1 MDSPLDAELMDSPI
15 SLRQFLI
22 NATHDGP
29 PIGLLGSAHMP
40 APGRR
45 FAVRTV
51 DAAEMT
57 TLSGLFSA
65 FAQAWEFGDSFGHNK
80 DAFDDCMRDLDGP
93 ALTAGVVPPTGYLTH
108 ISRAHNLLTS
118 DLSQLE
124 WFASSLL
131 FYRDHYAHQA
141 HPSATFA
148 VVLSTS
154 GRRRPVVRER
164 WQAAGAT
171 LAEID

>member
-1 MDSPLDAELMDSPI
+1 
-15 SLRQFLI
+15 
-22 NATHDGP
+22 
-29 PIGLLGSAHMP
+29 MP
-40 APGRR
+40 TPGRR

-57 TLSGLFSA
+57 TLSGLFTA
-65 FAQAWEFGDSFGHNK
+65 FARAWEFGRSFGHNK

-93 ALTAGVVPPTGYLTH
+93 ALATGMVPPAGYLTH
-108 ISRAHNLLTS
+108 ISRAHNLLTA
-118 DLSQLE
+118 DLTQLD
-124 WFASSLL
+124 WFASSLS

-154 GRRRPVVRER
+154 DRRRGLVRER
-164 WQAAGAT
+164 WHAT
-171 LAEID
+171 GTTLVEID